1 MYHYTP
7 LAKYT
12 LPAPFGL
19 LPASCEERD
28 GLKSKSDA
36 PPLFKCT
43 GWPVMGREV
52 YNPSPPS
59 TLILSLA
66 EQNKS
71 QADPAVMPGM
81 TRYAHGYNSL
91 MNVTGVTNHFLT
103 GFKACSTGSAT
114 HARNCKSDQ
123 KPMAQDFT
131 APSGN
136 SITTILLNG
145 YNIKLASKLIFLFL
159 VV

>member
-19 LPASCEERD
+19 LPA
-28 GLKSKSDA
+28 SKSDA

-66 EQNKS
+66 E
-71 QADPAVMPGM
+71 
-81 TRYAHGYNSL
+81 
-91 MNVTGVTNHFLT
+91 
-103 GFKACSTGSAT
+103 
-114 HARNCKSDQ
+114 
-123 KPMAQDFT
+123 
-131 APSGN
+131 
-136 SITTILLNG
+136 
-145 YNIKLASKLIFLFL
+145 
-159 VV
+159 